1 MRDYGTVI
9 QTVLNADLIRN
20 RVGNP
25 AMRSRPNYIDLV
37 TAFDI
42 ETTRLEDIEHSIM
55 YVWQWQFGLDC
66 LIMGRTWEEFLD
78 LIRQLS
84 QYIKAAFGQR
94 ARLVVWVHN
103 LSYEF
108 QFLRGIYPFRSDEV
122 FVMERRKIAKCSLLD
137 SFEFRCSYIHSNM
150 SLDLFTRK
158 MGCTVRKLTGTFD
171 YSKIRYPWTP
181 LTPDE
186 LAYCVHDVQAL
197 VEAITREMQMDGDN
211 LSTIPMTSTGYVR
224 RDAKNVLVPPVD
236 HTKMDPEEI
245 AAAKAQKSKY
255 NLWLSDQLVDYPVYC
270 ALREAFRGGNTH
282 ANRFYSKRILEN
294 VHSVDRSSSYPD
306 VLVNCQFPISDF
318 SYRGEISLERLEI
331 NTAIHKKA
339 ALFRIQFDGLELRDP
354 WTGCPYLTKDKSRH
368 LVNGLYD
375 NGRILSADHLET
387 TLTDIDYWIVKSQYT
402 WTTARITQSWF
413 ARYGYLPDEFRQL
426 INHYY
431 TLKTELKGDETQ
443 KVFYEKIKAKINA
456 LYGMCAQNPVK
467 ENLLFAPPD
476 VVAAFYM
483 KHPEYM
489 QPPPG
494 SNYIP
499 DDSKTPEELLD
510 KYNRRA
516 FLVYQWGVWVTAH
529 ARRELQ
535 EMIDLAG
542 DNFVYTDTDSVK
554 YLGDLDLQEY
564 NDRIRARSI
573 SNGAYATDAKGRQHY
588 MGIYEVEQDYNR
600 FVTLGAKK
608 YAYDVWDKYP
618 VGDVTLQ
625 LLHTHVTC
633 AGVNKELGAEEL
645 ARAGGVEAFKDGMV
659 FREAGG
665 TESLYNDNVD
675 FCIQREGHDL
685 HITDNVVI
693 RPIEYTLGLTEEY
706 KMLLHRAE
714 LMRQLGREI
723 RMDEMLTN
731 LLDNGT
737 I

>member
-1 MRDYGTVI
+1 MHDYGTVI
-9 QTVLNADLIRN
+9 QTVLNADLIKN

-25 AMRSRPNYIDLV
+25 AMRSRPQYIDLV

-42 ETTRLEDIEHSIM
+42 ETTRLEDIEQSFM
-55 YVWQWQFGLDC
+55 YVWQWQFGPDC
-66 LIMGRTWEEFLD
+66 LIMGRTWEEFQ
-78 LIRQLS
+78 QLTTTLA
-84 QYIKAAFGQR
+84 QFIKAAFGQR

-122 FVMERRKIAKCSLLD
+122 FVMERRKIAKCSMYD
-137 SFEFRCSYIHSNM
+137 AFEFRCSYIHSNM

-158 MGCTVRKLTGTFD
+158 MGCTIQKLTGTFD

-181 LTPDE
+181 LDPGE

-197 VEAITREMQMDGDN
+197 VEAITREMELDGDN
-211 LSTIPMTSTGYVR
+211 LATIPMTSTGYVR
-224 RDAKNVLVPPVD
+224 RDAKQAMRSIPAFRSWIN
-236 HTKMDPEEI
+236 
-245 AAAKAQKSKY
+245 
-255 NLWLSDQLVDYPVYC
+255 DQLPAFPVYL

-282 ANRFYSKRILEN
+282 ANRFYAKQILEH

-306 VLVNCQFPISDF
+306 VLVNCQFPVSEF

-331 NTAIHKKA
+331 NTGVHKKA
-339 ALFRIQFDGLELRDP
+339 ALFRIQFENIELRDP
-354 WTGCPYLTKDKSRH
+354 WIGCPYLTKDKSRH
-368 LVNGLYD
+368 INNGVYD
-375 NGRILSADHLET
+375 NGRVLSADHLET
-387 TLTDIDYWIVKSQYT
+387 TLTDIDYWIIKDQYT
-402 WTTARITQSWF
+402 WTEARITQSWF

-467 ENLLFAPPD
+467 ENLLFASPEE
-476 VVAAFYM
+476 VALFYM

-489 QPPPG
+489 QPSPG

-499 DDSKTPEELLD
+499 DESRTPEELLAR
-510 KYNRRA
+510 YNRRA

-554 YLGDLDLQEY
+554 YLGELDLTEY
-564 NDRIRARSI
+564 NDRIRQRSI
-573 SNGAYATDAKGRQHY
+573 QNGAYARDAKGKTHY
-588 MGIYEVEQDYNR
+588 MGIYEVEHDYDK
-600 FVTLGAKK
+600 FITLGAKK
-608 YAYDVWDKYP
+608 YAYEIDGKTY
-618 VGDVTLQ
+618 
-625 LLHTHVTC
+625 VTC
-633 AGVNKELGAEEL
+633 AGVNKKLGAEEL

-675 FCIQREGHDL
+675 FWIQREGHDL

-693 RPIEYTLGLTEEY
+693 RPSEYTLGLTEEY

-714 LMRQLGREI
+714 LMRQLHREI
-723 RMDEMLTN
+723 RMDELLTN

>member
-9 QTVLNADLIRN
+9 QTVLNADLIKN

-25 AMRSRPNYIDLV
+25 AMRSRPQYIDLV

-42 ETTRLEDIEHSIM
+42 ETTRLEDIEQSVM
-55 YVWQWQFGLDC
+55 YVWQWQFGPDC
-66 LIMGRTWEEFLD
+66 LIMGRTWEEFH
-78 LIRQLS
+78 QLTTTLA
-84 QYIKAAFGQR
+84 QFIKAAFGQR

-122 FVMERRKIAKCSLLD
+122 FVMERRKIAKCSMYD
-137 SFEFRCSYIHSNM
+137 AFEFRCSYIHSNM

-158 MGCTVRKLTGTFD
+158 MGCTIQKLTGTFD
-171 YSKIRYPWTP
+171 YSRIRYPWTP
-181 LTPDE
+181 LDPGE

-197 VEAITREMQMDGDN
+197 VEAITREMQLDGDN
-211 LSTIPMTSTGYVR
+211 LATIPMTSTGYVR
-224 RDAKNVLVPPVD
+224 RDAKQAMRSVPAFRSW
-236 HTKMDPEEI
+236 I
-245 AAAKAQKSKY
+245 
-255 NLWLSDQLVDYPVYC
+255 NDQLPEFPVYL

-282 ANRFYSKRILEN
+282 ANRFYAKQILEH

-306 VLVNCQFPISDF
+306 VLVNCKFPVSEF
-318 SYRGEISLERLEI
+318 SYRGEISLQRLEI
-331 NTAIHKKA
+331 NIGVHKKA
-339 ALFRIQFDGLELRDP
+339 ALFRIQFENLELRDP
-354 WTGCPYLTKDKSRH
+354 WIGCPYLTKDKSRH
-368 LVNGLYD
+368 INNGVYD

-387 TLTDIDYWIVKSQYT
+387 TLTDIDYWIIKDQYT
-402 WTTARITQSWF
+402 WTEARITQSWF

-426 INHYY
+426 INEYY
-431 TLKTELKGDETQ
+431 RLKTELKGDEEQ
-443 KVFYEKIKAKINA
+443 QVFYEKIKAKINA

-467 ENLLFAPPD
+467 ENLLFAPPEA
-476 VVAAFYM
+476 VAAFYM

-499 DDSKTPEELLD
+499 DESRTPEELLAR
-510 KYNRRA
+510 YNRRA

-554 YLGDLDLQEY
+554 YLGELDLTEY
-564 NDRIRARSI
+564 NDRIRQRSI
-573 SNGAYATDAKGRQHY
+573 QNGAYARDAKGKTHY
-588 MGIYEVEQDYNR
+588 MGIYEVEHDYDK
-600 FVTLGAKK
+600 FITLGAKK
-608 YAYDVWDKYP
+608 YAYEIDGKTY
-618 VGDVTLQ
+618 
-625 LLHTHVTC
+625 VTC
-633 AGVNKELGAEEL
+633 AGVNKKLGAQEL
-645 ARAGGVEAFKDGMV
+645 TRAGGVEAFKDGMV

-675 FCIQREGHDL
+675 FWIQREGHDL

-693 RPIEYTLGLTEEY
+693 RPSEYTLGLTEEY

-714 LMRQLGREI
+714 LIRQLHREI
-723 RMDEMLTN
+723 RMDELLTN

>member
-9 QTVLNADLIRN
+9 QTVLNADLIKN

-25 AMRSRPNYIDLV
+25 AMRSRPQYIDLV

-42 ETTRLEDIEHSIM
+42 ETTRLEDIEHSFM
-55 YVWQWQFGLDC
+55 YVWQWQFGPDC
-66 LIMGRTWEEFLD
+66 LIMGRTWEEFLQ
-78 LIRQLS
+78 LTQQLS
-84 QYIKAAFGQR
+84 QFIKAAFGQR

-122 FVMERRKIAKCSLLD
+122 FVMERRKIAKCSMLD

-158 MGCTVRKLTGTFD
+158 MGCTIQKLTGTFD

-181 LTPDE
+181 LDPGE

-197 VEAITREMQMDGDN
+197 VEAITREMELDGDN
-211 LSTIPMTSTGYVR
+211 LATIPMTSTGYVR
-224 RDAKNVLVPPVD
+224 RDAKQAMRSIPAFRSWIN
-236 HTKMDPEEI
+236 
-245 AAAKAQKSKY
+245 
-255 NLWLSDQLVDYPVYC
+255 DQLPEFPVYL

-282 ANRFYSKRILEN
+282 ANRFYAKRILEH

-306 VLVNCQFPISDF
+306 VLVNCKFPVSEF

-331 NTAIHKKA
+331 NTGVHKKA
-339 ALFRIQFDGLELRDP
+339 ALFRIQFDDLELRDP
-354 WTGCPYLTKDKSRH
+354 WIGCPYLTKDKSRH
-368 LVNGLYD
+368 IANGVYD
-375 NGRILSADHLET
+375 NGRVLSADHLET
-387 TLTDIDYWIVKSQYT
+387 TLTDIDYWIIKDQYT
-402 WTTARITQSWF
+402 WTEARITQSWF

-467 ENLLFAPPD
+467 ENLLFAPPEA
-476 VVAAFYM
+476 VAAFYM

-499 DDSKTPEELLD
+499 DESRTPEELLAR
-510 KYNRRA
+510 YNRRA

-554 YLGDLDLQEY
+554 YLGELDLTEY

-573 SNGAYATDAKGRQHY
+573 SNGAYATDAKGKRHY
-588 MGIYEVEQDYNR
+588 MGIYEVEHDYDK
-600 FVTLGAKK
+600 FITLGAKK
-608 YAYDVWDKYP
+608 YAYEIDGK
-618 VGDVTLQ
+618 TF
-625 LLHTHVTC
+625 VTC
-633 AGVNKELGAEEL
+633 AGVNKQLGAAEL
-645 ARAGGVEAFKDGMV
+645 ARAGGVEAFHDGMV

-665 TESLYNDNVD
+665 TESLYNDNVN
-675 FCIQREGHDL
+675 FWIQREGHDL

-693 RPIEYTLGLTEEY
+693 RPSEYTLGLTEEY

-714 LMRQLGREI
+714 LMRQLHREI
-723 RMDEMLTN
+723 RMDELLTN

>member
-9 QTVLNADLIRN
+9 QTVLNADLIKN

-25 AMRSRPNYIDLV
+25 AMRSRPQYIDLV

-42 ETTRLEDIEHSIM
+42 ETTRLEDIEHSFM
-55 YVWQWQFGLDC
+55 YVWQWQFGSDC
-66 LIMGRTWEEFLD
+66 LIMGRTWEEFLQ
-78 LIRQLS
+78 LTQQLS
-84 QYIKAAFGQR
+84 QFIKAAFGQR

-122 FVMERRKIAKCSLLD
+122 FVMERRKIAKCSMLD
-137 SFEFRCSYIHSNM
+137 RFEFRCSYIHSNM
-150 SLDLFTRK
+150 SLDLFTKK
-158 MGCTVRKLTGTFD
+158 MGCTIQKLTGTFD

-181 LTPDE
+181 LDPGE

-197 VEAITREMQMDGDN
+197 VEAITREMALDGDT
-211 LSTIPMTSTGYVR
+211 LATIPMTSTGYVR
-224 RDAKNVLVPPVD
+224 RDAKQAMRSIPAFRSWIN
-236 HTKMDPEEI
+236 
-245 AAAKAQKSKY
+245 
-255 NLWLSDQLVDYPVYC
+255 DQLPEFPVYL

-282 ANRFYSKRILEN
+282 ANRFYAKQILGH

-306 VLVNCQFPISDF
+306 VLVNCQFPVSEF
-318 SYRGEISLERLEI
+318 SYRGEISLQRLEI
-331 NTAIHKKA
+331 NTAVHKKA
-339 ALFRIQFDGLELRDP
+339 ALFRIQFDNLELRDP
-354 WTGCPYLTKDKSRH
+354 WIGCPYLTKDKSRH
-368 LVNGLYD
+368 INNGVYD
-375 NGRILSADHLET
+375 NGRVLSADHLET
-387 TLTDIDYWIVKSQYT
+387 TLTDIDYWIIKDQYT
-402 WTTARITQSWF
+402 WTDARITQSWF

-426 INHYY
+426 INEYY
-431 TLKTELKGDETQ
+431 RLKTELKGDEEQ
-443 KVFYEKIKAKINA
+443 QVFYEKIKAKINA

-467 ENLLFAPPD
+467 ENLLFAPPEE
-476 VVAAFYM
+476 VAAFYM

-499 DDSKTPEELLD
+499 DESRTPEELLAR
-510 KYNRRA
+510 YNRRA

-554 YLGDLDLQEY
+554 YLGDLDLTEY

-573 SNGAYATDAKGRQHY
+573 SNGAYATDAKGKRHY
-588 MGIYEVEQDYNR
+588 MGIYEVEHDYDK
-600 FVTLGAKK
+600 FITLGAKK
-608 YAYDVWDKYP
+608 YAYEIDGKTY
-618 VGDVTLQ
+618 
-625 LLHTHVTC
+625 VTC
-633 AGVNKELGAEEL
+633 AGVNKKLGAQEL
-645 ARAGGVEAFKDGMV
+645 ARAGGVGAFKDGMV

-665 TESLYNDNVD
+665 TESLYNDNVN
-675 FCIQREGHDL
+675 FWIQREGHDL

-693 RPIEYTLGLTEEY
+693 RPSEYTLGLTEEY

-714 LMRQLGREI
+714 LMRQLHREI

-731 LLDNGT
+731 LLDDGS

>member
-9 QTVLNADLIRN
+9 QTVLNADLIKN

-25 AMRSRPNYIDLV
+25 AMRSRPQYIDLV

-42 ETTRLEDIEHSIM
+42 ETTRLEDIEHSFM
-55 YVWQWQFGLDC
+55 YVWQWQFGPDC
-66 LIMGRTWEEFLD
+66 LIMGRTWEEFLQ
-78 LIRQLS
+78 LTQQLS
-84 QYIKAAFGQR
+84 QFIKAAFGQR

-122 FVMERRKIAKCSLLD
+122 FVMERRKIAKCSMLD

-150 SLDLFTRK
+150 SLDLFTKK
-158 MGCTVRKLTGTFD
+158 MGCTIQKLTGTFD

-181 LTPDE
+181 LDPGE

-197 VEAITREMQMDGDN
+197 VEAITREMELDGDN
-211 LSTIPMTSTGYVR
+211 LATIPMTSTGYVR
-224 RDAKNVLVPPVD
+224 RDAKQAMRSIP
-236 HTKMDPEEI
+236 
-245 AAAKAQKSKY
+245 AFRS
-255 NLWLSDQLVDYPVYC
+255 WLNDQLPDFPVYL
-270 ALREAFRGGNTH
+270 ALREAFRGGNVH
-282 ANRFYSKRILEN
+282 SNRFYAKQVLQH

-306 VLVNCQFPISDF
+306 VLVNCKFPISEF
-318 SYRGEISLERLEI
+318 SYRGEISLQRLEI
-331 NTAIHKKA
+331 NTGVHKKA
-339 ALFRIQFDGLELRDP
+339 ALFRIQFENIELRDP
-354 WTGCPYLTKDKSRH
+354 WIGCPYLTKDKSRH
-368 LVNGLYD
+368 INNGVYD
-375 NGRILSADHLET
+375 NGRVLSADHLET
-387 TLTDIDYWIVKSQYT
+387 TLTDIDYWIIKDQYT
-402 WTTARITQSWF
+402 WTEARITQSWF

-431 TLKTELKGDETQ
+431 TLKTELKGDDTQ
-443 KVFYEKIKAKINA
+443 QVFYEKIKNKINA

-467 ENLLFAPPD
+467 ENLLFASPEQ
-476 VVAAFYM
+476 VAEFY
-483 KHPEYM
+483 KRHPEYM

-499 DDSKTPEELLD
+499 DESRTPEELLAR
-510 KYNRRA
+510 YNRKA

-554 YLGDLDLQEY
+554 YLGDLDLTEY
-564 NDRIRARSI
+564 NDRIRERSI
-573 SNGAYATDAKGRQHY
+573 SNGAYATDAKGKRHY
-588 MGIYEVEQDYNR
+588 MGIYELEHDYDK
-600 FVTLGAKK
+600 FITLGAKK
-608 YAYDVWDKYP
+608 YAYEIDRK
-618 VGDVTLQ
+618 TF
-625 LLHTHVTC
+625 VTC
-633 AGVNKELGAEEL
+633 AGVNKKLGAQEL

-675 FCIQREGHDL
+675 FWIQRDGHDL

-693 RPIEYTLGLTEEY
+693 RPSEYTLGLTEEY

-714 LMRQLGREI
+714 LMRQLHREI